1 MRINDIG
8 LWVAILMMVIVTSC
22 STSRE
27 PTSREVERRQTAKR
41 EFRGAWIQTAFQ
53 SEYAAMTPPVEKR
66 L

>member
-27 PTSREVERRQTAKR
+27 PTLREIERRQTAKR

-53 SEYAAMTPPVEKR
+53 SEYAAMTVPQLK
-66 L
+66 

>member
-53 SEYAAMTPPVEKR
+53 SEYA
-66 L
+66 